1 MNNDDF
7 RKMIIEEIEYYTI
20 LDYDFE
26 YNIEIVGDNC
36 AELVF
41 SRDNFRISFDIF
53 YCEEDKELMLTTL
66 SESEETLDEI
76 KLMEQFLFKCIDTI
90 DCLTNRIKRLQK

>member
-20 LDYDFE
+20 LDYSFE
-26 YNIEIVGDNC
+26 YNIEIVDDNC

-41 SRDNFRISFDIF
+41 SYDDFRISFDIF
-53 YCEEDKELMLTTL
+53 YCEEDKELKLTAL
-66 SESEETLDEI
+66 SESEETLNEI
-76 KLMEQFLFKCIDTI
+76 RLMEQFIFKCID
-90 DCLTNRIKRLQK
+90 RIKRLQK